1 MIYQNFNRI
10 LYVDVNDSRKNF
22 EIMIYYLKNDKKNII
37 SSKKTFVTSKKK
49 FFSFSKRKNVK
60 LIMFL
65 NWIFILVEKK
75 YWLIELKMIAIEYW
89 LFQTIIHKSSIAQWT
104 LSTNSIEKLSQYLTI
119 SYSTRRNESRFYSIV
134 CKSLIKK
141 YFKQ

>member
-1 MIYQNFNRI
+1 MIHQNFNRV

-75 YWLIELKMIAIEYW
+75 YWFIELKMIELIW
-89 LFQTIIHKSSIAQWT
+89 
-104 LSTNSIEKLSQYLTI
+104 
-119 SYSTRRNESRFYSIV
+119 
-134 CKSLIKK
+134 LIKRIRHLIEIVK
-141 YFKQ
+141 YVIVIYTNHATNLFITRQTKLINNNVDKFNIILIRVFVYLS